1 MKDNE
6 LPKWI
11 YLLGIIPVIWFSLLI
26 APSFSGGLPSIVKD
40 FPIKMENPFSIT
52 WCNDSLKVIFIFL
65 LFYGLGIGIYLSSK
79 RNYRKREEHGSAKWG
94 ESKEINKK
102 YEQQPYS
109 SNKILTQNISIG
121 YNAHKHRRN
130 LNTLVIGGSGAGK
143 TRFYAKP
150 NVMQGNTS
158 FVIDR
163 KSVV

>member
-65 LFYGLGIGIYLSSK
+65 LFYGLGIG
-79 RNYRKREEHGSAKWG
+79 
-94 ESKEINKK
+94 
-102 YEQQPYS
+102 
-109 SNKILTQNISIG
+109 
-121 YNAHKHRRN
+121 
-130 LNTLVIGGSGAGK
+130 
-143 TRFYAKP
+143 
-150 NVMQGNTS
+150 
-158 FVIDR
+158 DR